1 MSQSDYIQHLKVATE
16 LKLQSKLS
24 PVLTS
29 DNYTAFKQFNIENTV
44 YNTSRR
50 HNQLVP
56 TGTQIVFDMPMP
68 NASRCSTFL
77 LCSNT
82 QNRPNRVPMST
93 VYFHSLTCKPL
104 PVYVKHK
111 PLRTCAK
118 CCYAENKTNINNFN
132 TDSTD
137 CSNKRKNL
145 LYCKC
150 TSI

>member
-16 LKLQSKLS
+16 LKSQSKLS
-24 PVLTS
+24 PVLTA
-29 DNYTAFKQFNIENTV
+29 DDYTAFKQFNIENIV

-82 QNRPNRVPMST
+82 QKRPNRVPLST
-93 VYFHSLTCKPL
+93 VYFHSLTCKPS

-118 CCYAENKTNINNFN
+118 CCYATNKTNINNFN

>member
-16 LKLQSKLS
+16 LKSQSKLS
-24 PVLTS
+24 PVLTA
-29 DNYTAFKQFNIENTV
+29 DDYTAFKQFNIENTV

-82 QNRPNRVPMST
+82 QKRPNRVPMST

-104 PVYVKHK
+104 PVYVKQK

-118 CCYAENKTNINNFN
+118 CCYAENKKNINNFN
-132 TDSTD
+132 TDSVD
-137 CSNKRKNL
+137 CSNKRKKL